1 LQLRGRK
8 NDTEHWKDLA
18 NINAFLKEF
27 APFGM
32 NKDGVFDDEIPTE
45 VNLSLKINETADK
58 VVELKAQLKEIDD
71 YMNNTK

>member
-1 LQLRGRK
+1 
-8 NDTEHWKDLA
+8 
-18 NINAFLKEF
+18 
-27 APFGM
+27 M

-45 VNLSLKINETADK
+45 VNLSLKINETMDK